1 MSIGC
6 FILCLCYLLVPV
18 KVLQDALEV
27 LWHHHPVEVGYPAF
41 LSAAVQEV
49 ALSSILDGL
58 LHAVYANSRFC
69 YQACIGLSALWGL
82 HRNLRN
88 PFTFHLLIEEGYY
101 FIEVVFFKIQLQ
113 IFSHHLLAR
122 TRSSDRGFIIYI
134 FINKR

>member
-1 MSIGC
+1 
-6 FILCLCYLLVPV
+6 LLIPV

-27 LWHHHPVEVGYPAF
+27 LGHHHPVKVGYPAF
-41 LSAAVQEV
+41 LSADVQKI

-58 LHAVYANSRFC
+58 LHTVYVNLRLC
-69 YQACIGLSALWGL
+69 HQACIGLSALWGL

-88 PFTFHLLIEEGYY
+88 LLTFHLFIEEGYY

-122 TRSSDRGFIIYI
+122 TRSSDRGFIIYN